1 MEGSGLK
8 QGTPEPVEPPRGNLR
23 EVAYEGIRELI
34 VTGELAP
41 GDRVLEK
48 DCAERL
54 GISRTPVREA
64 IGRLTSEGLIS
75 RSNGGAPVVIRISA
89 DDIIE
94 LLHVRRL
101 LEVEAA
107 RRACDAPGREA
118 LMALRRGVLDFL
130 KGERPSAAEHM
141 VMDDRLHETL
151 AHMARSQL
159 LAELIA
165 NLRLRTR
172 IFDKSLLPDRFE
184 PGCREHIEILDAV
197 IHGDADRAEAAMRVH
212 LNAVSDSILEHLK
225 RYV

>member
-1 MEGSGLK
+1 MTQRISSSE
-8 QGTPEPVEPPRGNLR
+8 EPPRGNLR
-23 EVAYEGIRELI
+23 EVAYAGIREMI
-34 VTGELAP
+34 VSGELAP
-41 GDRVLEK
+41 GDRVMEK

-75 RSNGGAPVVIRISA
+75 RSNGGVPVVIRISA

-118 LMALRRGVLDFL
+118 LMVLRRGIIDFL
-130 KGERPSAAEHM
+130 EGERPSPGEHM
-141 VMDDRLHETL
+141 AMDDRLHDTL
-151 AHMARSQL
+151 ARMARSNL

-172 IFDKSLLPDRFE
+172 IFDKAMLPDRFE

-197 IHGDADRAEAAMRVH
+197 IHGDADRAEAAMKQH
-212 LNAVSDSILEHLK
+212 LNAVSDSILEYLK

>member
-1 MEGSGLK
+1 MTQRISSSE
-8 QGTPEPVEPPRGNLR
+8 EPPRGNLR
-23 EVAYEGIRELI
+23 EVAYAGIREMI
-34 VTGELAP
+34 VSGELAP
-41 GDRVLEK
+41 GDRVMEK

-75 RSNGGAPVVIRISA
+75 RSNGGVPVVIRISA

-118 LMALRRGVLDFL
+118 LMVLRRGIIDFL
-130 KGERPSAAEHM
+130 EGERPSPAEHM
-141 VMDDRLHETL
+141 AMDDRLHDTL
-151 AHMARSQL
+151 ARMARSNL

-172 IFDKSLLPDRFE
+172 IFDKAMLPDRFE

-197 IHGDADRAEAAMRVH
+197 IHGDADRAEAAMKQH
-212 LNAVSDSILEHLK
+212 LNAVSDSILEYLK

>member
-1 MEGSGLK
+1 LTQRISSSE
-8 QGTPEPVEPPRGNLR
+8 EPPRGNLR
-23 EVAYEGIRELI
+23 EVAYAGIREMI
-34 VTGELAP
+34 VSGELAP
-41 GDRVLEK
+41 GDRVMEK

-75 RSNGGAPVVIRISA
+75 RSNGGVPVVIRISA

-118 LMALRRGVLDFL
+118 LMVLRRGIIDFL
-130 KGERPSAAEHM
+130 EGERPSPGEHM
-141 VMDDRLHETL
+141 AMDDRLHDTL
-151 AHMARSQL
+151 ARMARSNL

-172 IFDKSLLPDRFE
+172 IFDKAMLPDRFE

-197 IHGDADRAEAAMRVH
+197 IHGDADRAEAAMKQH
-212 LNAVSDSILEHLK
+212 LNAVSDSILEYLK

>member
-1 MEGSGLK
+1 LKGSDLK
-8 QGTPEPVEPPRGNLR
+8 HRTPGSVDVLRGNLR
-23 EVAYEGIRELI
+23 EVAYDGIREMI
-34 VTGELAP
+34 VCGELAP
-41 GDRVLEK
+41 GDRVMEK

-75 RSNGGAPVVIRISA
+75 RSNGGAPVVNRISA

-107 RRACDAPGREA
+107 RRACDAPGREG
-118 LMALRRGVLDFL
+118 LMALRRGILELLD
-130 KGERPSAAEHM
+130 GERPTPAEHM
-141 VMDDRLHETL
+141 AMDDRLHDTL
-151 AHMARSQL
+151 ARMARSNL

-197 IHGDADRAEAAMRVH
+197 IHGDADRAEAAMRLH
-212 LNAVSDSILEHLK
+212 LNAVADSILEHLK